1 MRILFLH
8 EVNYLTKPI
17 FEMHEFPE
25 QLALL
30 GHDVGFVHFPEGF
43 NREELA
49 KVSWRTEIEGRA
61 IPQVRI
67 SLFTPRVLNGGIAGR
82 VWQALSAFGMLARV
96 LREFKPDV
104 VVSLSVPT
112 TGWQAVWLAKIREVP
127 MVYRALDISHQIR
140 QGAWRS
146 LVKLAEK
153 YVIRNASTIS
163 ANNQAMV
170 DYVLSTG
177 ASASAVH
184 VHYPPMGLSLLSS
197 GDRNIGRTMLGL
209 DSNVKVVLYMG
220 SFFYFSGLIEAI
232 KTFADRKT
240 GTDFRFVILG
250 GGEQE
255 AEIRALVSSLGI
267 QSQVL
272 LPGFIRFE
280 ELPDYLRAA
289 DVLINPMI
297 PSLVSHTAL
306 PNKVIQYLATG
317 LPVVSTRLKGLLAT
331 FKDFKAIT
339 WTETPRETMEI
350 ALRACQADIP
360 GFDNSLALDEQF
372 GQRAVL
378 EFEAFLKKA
387 VGKS

>member
-1 MRILFLH
+1 MRILFIH

-25 QLALL
+25 HLALL

-49 KVSWRTEIEGRA
+49 KVSWRTEIAGRA

-67 SLFTPRVLNGGIAGR
+67 SLFTPQVLNGGMAGR
-82 VWQALSAFGMLARV
+82 LWQALSAFWMLRMV
-96 LREFKPDV
+96 FREFKPDV

-112 TGWQAVWLAKIREVP
+112 TGWQAVWLAKTRKVP

-140 QGAWRS
+140 QGPWRS

-153 YVIRNASTIS
+153 YVINNAPTIS
-163 ANNQAMV
+163 VNNQAMA
-170 DYVLSTG
+170 DYVLSVG
-177 ASASAVH
+177 AIASAVH

-209 DSNVKVVLYMG
+209 DPNTKVVLYMG

-232 KTFADRKT
+232 RTFADKKT
-240 GTDFRFVILG
+240 GSDFRFVILG
-250 GGEQE
+250 GGKQE
-255 AEIRALVSSLGI
+255 AEIRVLVSSLGI
-267 QSQVL
+267 ENQVL
-272 LPGFIRFE
+272 LPGFVRFE
-280 ELPDYLRAA
+280 ELPDYLSAA
-289 DVLINPMI
+289 DVLLNPMI

-331 FKDFKAIT
+331 LKDFKSIT
-339 WTETPRETMEI
+339 WAETSRESMEV
-350 ALRACQADIP
+350 ALRKCQADIP
-360 GFDNSLALDEQF
+360 AFDNSRALDDQF

-378 EFEAFLKKA
+378 EFEAFLKKTVA
-387 VGKS
+387 KS